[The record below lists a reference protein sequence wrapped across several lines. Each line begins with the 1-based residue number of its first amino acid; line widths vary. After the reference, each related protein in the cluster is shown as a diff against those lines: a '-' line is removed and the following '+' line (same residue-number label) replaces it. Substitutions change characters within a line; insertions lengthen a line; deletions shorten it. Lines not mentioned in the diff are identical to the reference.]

1 MKDEGQDAQ
10 HGEDGQVD
18 DVDARDAVARD
29 AIERG
34 AAPGGRPDAPGSPW
48 RTLAARQVYRNP
60 WLTVTE
66 HAVIRPDGQPG
77 IYGVV
82 DPGDNVTIVAIGD
95 PGGQEERV
103 WLVGEFLYALQ
114 AFEWF
119 LPTGAIEPGEEP
131 LGAARRELAEETG
144 LRADEWTLLGA
155 YPLSPGI
162 SRQVSYI
169 YLARGL
175 ISGAPRPDGTERI
188 ATRTLP
194 LRDVLHACVR
204 GEIRAAVAV
213 IGIWRAWAELH
224 GMDRGGAGSA
234 VEETGEHR

>member
-1 MKDEGQDAQ
+1 MRAHGQDTPRAADS
-10 HGEDGQVD
+10 GRSGA
-18 DVDARDAVARD
+18 DARDVRAGDGNA
-29 AIERG
+29 RG
-34 AAPGGRPDAPGSPW
+34 AAPGGVPDAPGSPW
-48 RTLAARQVYRNP
+48 RTLGAREVYRNP

-82 DPGDNVTIVAIGD
+82 DPGDNVTIVALDDQDG
-95 PGGQEERV
+95 PEERV

-114 AFEWF
+114 VFEWF
-119 LPTGAIEPGEEP
+119 LPSGAVEPGEEP
-131 LGAARRELAEETG
+131 LTAARRELAEETG
-144 LRADEWTLLGA
+144 LRADGWTRLGA
-155 YPLSPGI
+155 YALSPGI
-162 SRQVSYI
+162 ARQVSHI

-175 ISGAPRPDGTERI
+175 MRGEARPEGTERI

-194 LRDVLHACVR
+194 LREALAACVR

-224 GMDRGGAGSA
+224 GAALNS
-234 VEETGEHR
+234 GE